1 MTEENVSIQLS
12 INKMFRYKKV
22 FFYASK
28 AAGKKFFSLPVLKIR
43 SKNKDFFF
51 ILTNSKSKVQVSD
64 SITNYFVWVQK
75 KCIKQLCTELNSDW
89 SKTIFNLQVNP
100 SLAKKEVS
108 QAFSTCNCTFKRGTE
123 VLDSLNSFIMAGDI
137 C

>member
-1 MTEENVSIQLS
+1 MHQ
-12 INKMFRYKKV
+12 KPQKKILLL
-22 FFYASK
+22 ASVK
-28 AAGKKFFSLPVLKIR
+28 NPKQ
-43 SKNKDFFF
+43 NKDFFF

-75 KCIKQLCTELNSDW
+75 KCIKQLCTKLNSDW

-123 VLDSLNSFIMAGDI
+123 VLDSLNSLIMAGDI